1 MSLSADNCLKKINSA
16 CENAGFTIDKSH
28 IREACL
34 SANFEVELA
43 IDSILKEARFNLV
56 MSGWCE
62 RNNKKLKNISLKRCG
77 NKCNYDS
84 TKIEEV
90 AKKFSY

>member
-16 CENAGFTIDKSH
+16 CENAGFSIDKSH

-43 IDSILKEARFNLV
+43 IDSF
-56 MSGWCE
+56 
-62 RNNKKLKNISLKRCG
+62 
-77 NKCNYDS
+77 
-84 TKIEEV
+84 
-90 AKKFSY
+90 